1 MRCPPH
7 KLDPPHDA
15 WQVLALQ
22 AEHSLKLMEHD
33 AQLKSHATQLGEL
46 GVRASATS
54 TKAEV
59 AKLESDL
66 YLALEKQKGRV
77 EMVRA

>member
-1 MRCPPH
+1 
-7 KLDPPHDA
+7 
-15 WQVLALQ
+15 
-22 AEHSLKLMEHD
+22 MEHD
-33 AQLKSHATQLGEL
+33 AQLKSHATQLGEI